1 MVETAANAAKHT
13 SMWALLQDPRYLAF
27 WMAGALIGVV
37 RWFQLLALGV
47 FTFEMTGSPLL
58 VSIVPLLSMAPMAMF
73 GPIIGAVADRVD
85 RKLLFAISIAAICI
99 TSAVMG
105 TIALTG
111 TLHFGHIA
119 FIAFINGI
127 FWATDMP
134 IRRRLL
140 GDLSGDALP
149 TAMSLDAATGNGTR
163 MLGPL
168 LGGAVL
174 QFVGVQGIFLFSVA
188 VYGLCILLVLFVRVQ
203 DNTKSAVPTSLIQ
216 DLRAGIKYVRGNMH
230 LRRILGI
237 TVIFNIF
244 GFPFTSMIPIIGKV
258 HLAQDSFWTGVVSS
272 LEGLGALLGATLIA
286 MIARPG
292 NYYPIYL
299 RGTIGYILAI
309 YVLAISLFF
318 INGTPEAFGLVATLL
333 VIAGVCGASFA
344 AMQSTLTY
352 LGAAPEYRSRVLG
365 VLTLCIGAA
374 PFGFLNVGWMASMW
388 GAPLALF
395 IMASEGLIMLLLLR
409 LTTPIGKPD
418 PGHYSTSQDQ
428 PTAKL

>member
-1 MVETAANAAKHT
+1 MVQAAAKAGRTT
-13 SMWALLQDPRYLAF
+13 SMWALLRDPRYLAF
-27 WMAGALIGVV
+27 WLAGALIGVV

-47 FTFEMTGSPLL
+47 FAFELTGSPLL

-73 GPIIGAVADRVD
+73 GPIIGAVADRLD
-85 RKLLFAISIAAICI
+85 RKLLFAISIASICL
-99 TSAVMG
+99 TSTIMG

-111 TLHFGHIA
+111 ALHFGHVAIA
-119 FIAFINGI
+119 AFLNGI

-174 QFVGVQGIFLFSVA
+174 QFVGVEGVFLASA
-188 VYGLCILLVLFVRVQ
+188 IAYGVCILLVMVVRVQ
-203 DNTKSAVPTSLIQ
+203 SSAKAAIPTSLIH
-216 DLRAGIKYVRGNMH
+216 DLGAGLRYVRGDMH

-237 TVIFNIF
+237 TVIFNVF
-244 GFPFTSMIPIIGKV
+244 GFPFTSMIPVIGKV

-272 LEGLGALLGATLIA
+272 LEGLGALLGAILIA
-286 MIARPG
+286 VIARPG

-318 INGTPEAFGLVATLL
+318 INGSPKAFGLVATIL
-333 VIAGVCGASFA
+333 VIAGMCGASFA

-374 PFGFLNVGWMASMW
+374 PFGFLNVGWMASVW
-388 GAPLALF
+388 GAPSALF
-395 IMASEGLIMLLLLR
+395 IMASEGLIMLLLLK

-418 PGHYSTSQDQ
+418 PGHAAPDHEQV
-428 PTAKL
+428 PAKP